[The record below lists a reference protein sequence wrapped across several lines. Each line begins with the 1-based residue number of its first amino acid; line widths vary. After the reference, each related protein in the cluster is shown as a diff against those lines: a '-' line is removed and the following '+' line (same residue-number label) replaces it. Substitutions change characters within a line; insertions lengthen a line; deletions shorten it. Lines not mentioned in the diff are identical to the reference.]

1 MSQELPVSFLT
12 IDTPMFAEFVQAIV
26 PVNEL
31 PVESTSR
38 VARSYKVT
46 ALLPEKFIFESFAI
60 TLEPPMIARFV
71 SLSDSTVELKNRS
84 TELSER
90 LMFLWLLFLTVKLS
104 VCITE
109 FALI

>member
-1 MSQELPVSFLT
+1 MFLT
-12 IDTPMFAEFVQAIV
+12 TDTPMFAGFVQAIV

-31 PVESTSR
+31 LVERTSS
-38 VARSYKVT
+38 VALSYKVT
-46 ALLPEKFIFESFAI
+46 ALLPEKFIFEPFAI
-60 TLEPPMIARFV
+60 TLEPRMIARFV

-90 LMFLWLLFLTVKLS
+90 LMFELVLFLTVKLS

>member
-1 MSQELPVSFLT
+1 
-12 IDTPMFAEFVQAIV
+12 MFAGLLQAIV
-26 PVNEL
+26 PENEL
-31 PVESTSR
+31 LVERTSK
-38 VARSYKVT
+38 VARSYNLT
-46 ALLPEKFIFESFAI
+46 ALLPEKFIFEPFAI
-60 TLEPPMIARFV
+60 TLEPVLISRFV

>member
-1 MSQELPVSFLT
+1 MFLT
-12 IDTPMFAEFVQAIV
+12 TDTPMFAGFVQAIV

-31 PVESTSR
+31 LVDRTSS
-38 VARSYKVT
+38 VALSYKVT
-46 ALLPEKFIFESFAI
+46 ALLPEKFIFEPFAI
-60 TLEPPMIARFV
+60 TLEPRMIARFV

-90 LMFLWLLFLTVKLS
+90 LMFELALFLTVKLS

-109 FALI
+109 FALM